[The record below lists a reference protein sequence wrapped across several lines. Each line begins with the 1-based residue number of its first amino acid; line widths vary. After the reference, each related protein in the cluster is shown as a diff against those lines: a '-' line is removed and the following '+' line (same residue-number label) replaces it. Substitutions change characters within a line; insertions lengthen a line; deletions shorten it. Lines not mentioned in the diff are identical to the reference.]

1 MVSHRR
7 IWGYRWLW
15 GGSGRGG
22 YIIRLLREVVDC
34 PLEILQ
40 TQLDAYS
47 TACCMEPFLQ
57 GERLDSVISRGPF
70 QPLQFCDSVIA
81 IVASCSSRVFQ
92 KREKDGGRELAFC
105 GW

>member
-1 MVSHRR
+1 MGR
-7 IWGYRWLW
+7 LW
-15 GGSGRGG
+15 AGG
-22 YIIRLLREVVDC
+22 YVVRLPREVVDC
-34 PLEILQ
+34 PSLEILQ

-47 TACCMEPFLQ
+47 TACCMEPVLR
-57 GERLDSVISRGPF
+57 GEGLDSMISRGPF

-92 KREKDGGRELAFC
+92 KREKDGDCELAFY

>member
-1 MVSHRR
+1 MGR
-7 IWGYRWLW
+7 LW
-15 GGSGRGG
+15 AGG
-22 YIIRLLREVVDC
+22 YIVRLPREVVDC
-34 PLEILQ
+34 FSLEIVQ

-47 TACCMEPFLQ
+47 TASCMEPFLQ

-70 QPLQFCDSVIA
+70 HLLRFCDCVIV

-92 KREKDGGRELAFC
+92 KREKDGGGELAFC